1 MDRHRRSFL
10 DGKDTSSEDAS
21 IWKAIDSLAT
31 SYADQY
37 LSDVCLYNMEIEKS
51 IKSNQQVLS
60 DVKRSI
66 KRIRASLFK
75 TRSNSKCNTI
85 KELRALQRDISV
97 NLIKARAQHRLLL
110 CTARTLLAK
119 GKKNRGYDNPTLKQA
134 MKRHDWA
141 EWEIAINKEYQQLID
156 EGTFEECLL
165 GDIPPGA
172 SIVGSMMVLT
182 IKRDPTKPGEIDKY
196 KARLVALGNQQKP
209 SSYDDIKSGTARSA
223 SVKMLI
229 SLQAKLGSFSM
240 VMDVKGAY
248 LKSVV
253 KDSSK
258 QIYLRLPN
266 KKIVKLKKYLYGL
279 KQAGYEWKQNITSCL
294 ITLGYDQSETD
305 PLVFSKWEDNGD
317 HIIMCIHVD
326 DFYVVAS
333 KEELLLQ
340 LHEDLVKQYGEV
352 TSKEGDLL
360 SYLGFKIDTDLNTG
374 VILISQPAYIRKM
387 VEKFLT
393 ADELKSKR
401 SFRTPMRTVDL
412 KQMIGDEILADVQ
425 GYLEMVGSLNYLA
438 QFSRPDILFAV
449 SVLAQKCSKPTN
461 RDIRKAK
468 RVFQYLRRTPDIGV
482 SFGPGRVKLT
492 CYADAAYNVYPDARS
507 HIGYTFSLGKQDG
520 SFYAKSRKTKLTA
533 LSSTEAE
540 YVALCE
546 ACRDAVWLRRL
557 LSDIGF
563 PQNKPTL
570 IWQDNKSTIDFV
582 RGHRQHQ
589 ASKHINPKFHYS
601 GEMVAKGEICIE
613 HISTKM
619 MIADILTKALPSYDH
634 DRLGNLLLN
643 TDA

>member
-1 MDRHRRSFL
+1 M
-10 DGKDTSSEDAS
+10 
-21 IWKAIDSLAT
+21 
-31 SYADQY
+31 
-37 LSDVCLYNMEIEKS
+37 
-51 IKSNQQVLS
+51 
-60 DVKRSI
+60 
-66 KRIRASLFK
+66 
-75 TRSNSKCNTI
+75 
-85 KELRALQRDISV
+85 
-97 NLIKARAQHRLLL
+97 IKARAQHRLLL

-119 GKKNRGYDNPTLKQA
+119 WKKSRGYDNPTLKQA

-165 GDIPPGA
+165 GDIPDGA

-279 KQAGYEWKQNITSCL
+279 KQAGYEWQQTITSCL
-294 ITLGYDQSETD
+294 INLGYNQSETD
-305 PLVFSKWEDNGD
+305 PLVFSKWERNGD

-326 DFYVVAS
+326 DFYVVS
-333 KEELLLQ
+333 SNEELLLR
-340 LHEDLVKQYGEV
+340 LHEALVKQYGEV

-360 SYLGFKIDTDLNTG
+360 SYLGFKIDTDQDTG
-374 VILISQPAYIRKM
+374 SIIISQPAYIRKM

-393 ADELKSKR
+393 ADEMKSKR

-412 KQMIGDEILADVQ
+412 RPMIGDDLLTDVQ
-425 GYLEMVGSLNYLA
+425 GSLEMVGSLNYLA

-461 RDIRKAK
+461 CDVRKAK
-468 RVFQYLRRTPDIGV
+468 RVFQYLRRTPDVGV
-482 SFGPGRVKLT
+482 IFSPGEVVLT

-507 HIGYTFSLGKQDG
+507 HIGYTFSLSKQDG

-557 LSDIGF
+557 LSDMGF

-601 GEMVAKGEICIE
+601 GEMVAKGEIRIE

-619 MIADILTKALPSYDH
+619 MVADILTKALPSYDH

-643 TDA
+643 TDTSQSIY